1 MNSTPRAASRMSRT
15 IAGRSGPIA
24 CASVGQRNPGAISSV
39 IAPPPTMARR
49 SSTSGLQP
57 GFREVVGGGEAV
69 VAGADDED
77 HVSVRS

>member
-15 IAGRSGPIA
+15 ISGRNGPTV

-49 SSTSGLQP
+49 SSTSGFNP
-57 GFREVVGGGEAV
+57 AFAR
-69 VAGADDED
+69 
-77 HVSVRS
+77 